1 MARKSDIRL
10 RRSAVAGAVPSVSD
24 LNLGEL
30 ALNTYDGKLYAKKS
44 VSGTDS
50 IVELSGG
57 GTAQNTIWNEFI
69 YSISS
74 TTSTISGND
83 DNGNSLVYLTG
94 AIQVFVNGVLQDP
107 NTDYSATSGSTVT
120 LTNSVS
126 SGDHVQIAAF
136 SKLFAAGDMAHNN
149 FSGNGSAT
157 QFTLGANP
165 GDENNT
171 LVFIDGVY
179 QNKDTYSVSGT
190 TLTFSTPPANGTSI
204 DVSIGTRNVSLG
216 NVADLSLG
224 GNLSVAGSATLSG
237 LSAQNSES
245 TTLMINGSNVI
256 GTRELGSN
264 AFTSN
269 LSAYS
274 TANLTEGTNLYYTD
288 ARVSTRT
295 DTILN
300 HSNHTNISVTK
311 VGNELRLSAASSYGN
326 SDVESYLDTNGTTF
340 PDNVKAQ
347 FGAGNDLQIYHDGSN
362 SYINQSGTGDLIITQ
377 PSGITR
383 MRTDDF
389 MINNAANNAH
399 IVRARHS
406 NGVALYYNGSSK
418 LTTTSTGIDVTGEVK
433 GDSLD
438 IDGAGD
444 ISGNLAVGGNITLT
458 GDLTVNGST
467 TTLNTATLEVED
479 LNIVVGKNATTS
491 AAANGA
497 GITFGAWSSG
507 TIPRFEWDHSNT
519 KFFANYPIQANLVGN
534 VTGTVSTLS
543 NHDTADL
550 SEGTNLYYTDAR
562 VSTRVDTI
570 LNHSNH
576 TNVSVSKVG
585 NELRLVAAATY
596 GDSDVESY
604 LDTNGTTFPDNVK
617 AQFGSSNDLQIYHN
631 GTDSWIQD
639 AGTGNL
645 NIKGN
650 GSFINFLD
658 NSNNLMAYMVPGGAV
673 GLYHNTSKKLET
685 TSTGITTRAITL
697 DTETT
702 AYATNAS
709 LSYYGST
716 NGVYL
721 NGAGNSGWLRLN
733 ASGASND
740 SVSHNLF
747 GTSGGNF
754 QTFKTNSA
762 TRMVISSTGNINIGT
777 DQSPNDKLTVQGA
790 RILVSRSNDDSSIA
804 FANNASGAPSGA
816 VWAAGRDYSDSEAF
830 VIAYGGSG
838 IPSLSTGSQRKL
850 KISTSGAVTFN
861 NAFTFPTSDG
871 SVGYALKT
879 DGSGNISWG
888 QAGGNAF
895 STIAISGQSSVVAD
909 QISDT
914 LTLVGTNGVDITTN
928 AGTDTIT
935 IDGRTSYS
943 PFTTDVFTTSN
954 ATTTAFTLSVVPSSE
969 DNLIVFVEGV
979 YQNKNS
985 YVLSSQT
992 LTLDSAPLS
1001 GAEVVV
1007 HIVGDVV
1014 SGVGLRKDNFTGNGS
1029 TTAFTLGIDPLH
1041 ENNTFVYFDGV
1052 YQEKSEY
1059 SVSGTTLTFTTAPAN
1074 GDSIEVI
1081 MPQTTELQ
1089 TPSTNS
1095 INAVSQF
1102 NQSNIIPQEVTTTTV
1117 ASTSA
1122 TTIASHSAT
1131 TYRTIKYLVQC
1142 TQGTDYH
1149 STEIQLIHDG
1159 TTCYITEYGTLFD
1172 NAALGTFDASI
1183 SSGNILLKITA
1194 GSANSMAVKVLSSAI
1209 TL

>member
-1 MARKSDIRL
+1 MARKSDIRI

-83 DNGNSLVYLTG
+83 DNGNSLAYLTG

-216 NVADLSLG
+216 NIADLSLG

-269 LSAYS
+269 LSAYN

-311 VGNELRLSAASSYGN
+311 VGNELRLSAASSYGD

-347 FGAGNDLQIYHDGSN
+347 FGGSNDLQIYHNGSN
-362 SYINQSGTGDLIITQ
+362 SYIDDVGTGALNIRS
-377 PSGITR
+377 SGIYLEKANGAEVMASFIADGAATLYH
-383 MRTDDF
+383 
-389 MINNAANNAH
+389 NAS
-399 IVRARHS
+399 V
-406 NGVALYYNGSSK
+406 K
-418 LTTTSTGIDVTGEVK
+418 LATTSTGIDVTGEVK

-491 AAANGA
+491 AATNGA
-497 GITFGAWSSG
+497 GLTFGAWSSG

-604 LDTNGTTFPDNVK
+604 LDTNGTTFPDNIK
-617 AQFGSSNDLQIYHN
+617 AQFGTGNDLFIEH
-631 GTDSWIQD
+631 DSNNSVIRNT
-639 AGTGNL
+639 TGNL
-645 NIKGN
+645 YIQN
-650 GSFINFLD
+650 GTSGSILIQPV
-658 NSNNLMAYMVPGGAV
+658 NNEASITALANGAV
-673 GLYHNTSKKLET
+673 ELYYDNVKKLET
-685 TSTGITTRAITL
+685 TSTGIKTRAITL

-702 AYATNAS
+702 AYATDAS
-709 LSYYGST
+709 LSYYSST

-721 NGAGNSGWLRLN
+721 NGAGNNGWLRLN
-733 ASGASND
+733 ASGTSND

-747 GTSGGNF
+747 GTSGGNY
-754 QTFKTNSA
+754 QSFKTNSA
-762 TRMVISSTGNINIGT
+762 VRMIINSAGNVNIGT
-777 DQSPNDKLTVQGA
+777 DHNPNDKLTVQGA

-816 VWAAGRDYSDSEAF
+816 VWAVGRDYSDSEAF

-871 SVGYALKT
+871 TAGYALKT
-879 DGSGNISWG
+879 DGSGNVSWG

-909 QISDT
+909 QVSDT
-914 LTLVGTNGVDITTN
+914 LTLVGTNGVGITTN

-954 ATTTAFTLSVVPSSE
+954 ASTTAFTLSVVPSSE

-1102 NQSNIIPQEVTTTTV
+1102 NQSNIVPQEVTTTTV
-1117 ASTSA
+1117 TSTSA

-1183 SSGNILLKITA
+1183 SSGNILLQITA
-1194 GSANSMAVKVLSSAI
+1194 GSASSMTVKVLSSAI